1 MKKLGNNEYQCAHCG
16 EVYEN
21 GWSDEE
27 AHTEA
32 TEIFGKPPEEWNDEQ
47 VVICDDCFQE
57 MNPAN
62 HPDQLKRAKEQI

>member
-1 MKKLGNNEYQCAHCG
+1 MKKLGTNEYQCAHCG
-16 EVYEN
+16 EVYEK

-27 AHTEA
+27 SHAEA
-32 TEIFGKPPEEWNDEQ
+32 TEIFGKPPEEWNGGQ

-62 HPDQLKRAKEQI
+62 HPEELERAKKQI